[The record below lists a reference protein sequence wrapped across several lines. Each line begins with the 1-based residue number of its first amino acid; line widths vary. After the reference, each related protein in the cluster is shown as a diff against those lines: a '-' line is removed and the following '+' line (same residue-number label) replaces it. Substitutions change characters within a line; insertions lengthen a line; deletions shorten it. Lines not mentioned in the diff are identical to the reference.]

1 MIAVADRKDGRLSNA
16 ALTDRPRLARAVF
29 EQRSS
34 ATIAL
39 GIAMCTVAWWFSEL
53 AVGRDVTPVRS
64 AIAAAA
70 GVVVVGGVTAWA
82 VARRVRRP
90 VVHAQ
95 PPAGWVYETRAAA
108 SQRQTRL
115 ALVTVMGPV
124 LLLAIDRLS
133 REGGELAG
141 ALAGGFAAASVC
153 LFIESRAWSRRERRD
168 ERFLYLPL
176 RPHALMPPLATV
188 DVYARVPPD
197 REGV

>member
-1 MIAVADRKDGRLSNA
+1 MPNA

-64 AIAAAA
+64 AIAGAVGAI
-70 GVVVVGGVTAWA
+70 VVGSIMGWA
-82 VARRVRRP
+82 VARRVRRA
-90 VVHAQ
+90 VVHPQ
-95 PPAGWVYETRAAA
+95 PPSGWVYETRAAA

-115 ALVTVMGPV
+115 ALLTVMGPV
-124 LLLAIDRLS
+124 VLLAIDRLS

-153 LFIESRAWSRRERRD
+153 LFVESRAWSRRERRD
-168 ERFLYLPL
+168 QRFLYLPL
-176 RPHALMPPLATV
+176 RPHALMPPLATT
-188 DVYARVPPD
+188 DVYSRAPSD
-197 REGV
+197 RDVT